1 MTNLAVTDEELVALA
16 DGELAPDMAERLHAR
31 IVADPD
37 LAERFAILAETRF
50 LLEGEGAETLTA
62 PDRLV
67 AAIAAAGS
75 PPAAPHLSVIAG
87 GKPTIPEAPSAR
99 RWPRLALPLAASFLV
114 MAGGL
119 AGYFAGSAGRSDAGI
134 ALAGFSR
141 AGIDSALS
149 QAASGGEVSLLDG
162 KLRVVASYKLGD
174 GRFCREYTLTR
185 AAEPGWDA
193 VDCRDGGTWRTEF
206 LAAKAPPTA
215 GYAPASGDAS
225 AEAFL
230 SGRGAEP
237 LSPEEEG
244 KLLGASKQPK

>member
-1 MTNLAVTDEELVALA
+1 MTKLAVTDEELVALA
-16 DGELAPDMAERLHAR
+16 DGELAPDAAERLHAR

-50 LLEGEGAETLTA
+50 LLEGERAEAQAA
-62 PDRLV
+62 PDYLA
-67 AAIAAAGS
+67 AAIAAAGGQS
-75 PPAAPHLSVIAG
+75 AAARLSVIAG
-87 GKPTIPEAPSAR
+87 GKPAVSETPPAR

-119 AGYFAGSAGRSDAGI
+119 AGYLAGSAGRPDAGI

-141 AGIDSALS
+141 GGIDAALS
-149 QAASGGEVSLLDG
+149 QAASGGEISLADG
-162 KLRVVASYKLGD
+162 KLRVIASYKLGD
-174 GRFCREYTLTR
+174 GRLCREYTLTR

-193 VDCRDGGTWRTEF
+193 VDCRDGGRWRTEF

-225 AEAFL
+225 ADAFL
-230 SGRGAEP
+230 SARGAEP

-244 KLLGASKQPK
+244 KLLGSGK